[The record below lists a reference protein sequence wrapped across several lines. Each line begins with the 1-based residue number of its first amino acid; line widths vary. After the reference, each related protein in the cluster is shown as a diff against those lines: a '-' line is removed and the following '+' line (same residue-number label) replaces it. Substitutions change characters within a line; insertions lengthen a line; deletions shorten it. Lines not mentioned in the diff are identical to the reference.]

1 MNLLETIKTAA
12 IDAVNVTKPVEI
24 VLGIVLSTQPL
35 KIELEQK
42 LSLSEAFVIVPEE
55 LTDRTVKIII
65 DDVEK
70 EIEIKNA
77 LQVGDKLALAKIQ
90 GGQKYLIIS
99 RLVNENVATD
109 RF

>member
-12 IDAVNVTKPVEI
+12 IDAINSTKPVEI
-24 VLGIVLSTQPL
+24 VLVLSTQPL

-55 LTDRTVKIII
+55 LTNRTVKIMI

-77 LQVGDKLALAKIQ
+77 LQTGDKLALAKIQ

-99 RLVNENVATD
+99 RLVN
-109 RF
+109 

>member
-12 IDAVNVTKPVEI
+12 IDAVNSTKPVEI

-65 DDVEK
+65 DGEEK

-77 LQVGDKLALAKIQ
+77 LQTGDKLALAKIQ

-99 RLVNENVATD
+99 RLVN
-109 RF
+109 

>member
-12 IDAVNVTKPVEI
+12 IDAINTTKPVEI
-24 VLGIVLSTQPL
+24 VLGIVLSVAPL

-42 LSLSEAFVIVPEE
+42 LSLSETFVIVPEE
-55 LTDRTVKIII
+55 LTNRTVKIII

-99 RLVNENVATD
+99 RLVN
-109 RF
+109 

>member
-12 IDAVNVTKPVEI
+12 IDAVNSTKPVEI

-55 LTDRTVKIII
+55 LTNRTVKIII

-70 EIEIKNA
+70 EIEIKND

-90 GGQKYLIIS
+90 GGQKYLVIS
-99 RLVNENVATD
+99 RLVN
-109 RF
+109 

>member
-12 IDAVNVTKPVEI
+12 IDAVNSTKPVEI
-24 VLGIVLSTQPL
+24 VLVLSTQPL

-55 LTDRTVKIII
+55 LTNRTVKIMIN
-65 DDVEK
+65 DMEE

-77 LQVGDKLALAKIQ
+77 LQPGDKLALAKIQ
-90 GGQKYLIIS
+90 GGQKYLVIS
-99 RLVNENVATD
+99 RLVN
-109 RF
+109 

>member
-12 IDAVNVTKPVEI
+12 IDAINSTKPVEI

-42 LSLSEAFVIVPEE
+42 LLLSDAFVIVPEE
-55 LTDRTVKIII
+55 LTNRKVKIMIN
-65 DDVEK
+65 DMEE

-77 LQVGDKLALAKIQ
+77 LQAGDKLALAKIQ

-99 RLVNENVATD
+99 RLVNENAAAD
-109 RF
+109 

>member
-12 IDAVNVTKPVEI
+12 IDAVNSTKPVEI

-42 LSLSEAFVIVPEE
+42 LLLSEAFVIVPEE
-55 LTDRTVKIII
+55 LTNRTVKIMI

-77 LQVGDKLALAKIQ
+77 LQAGDKLALAKIQ
-90 GGQKYLIIS
+90 GGQKYLVLS
-99 RLVNENVATD
+99 RLAEVDE
-109 RF
+109 

>member
-12 IDAVNVTKPVEI
+12 IDAVNATKPVEI

-42 LSLSEAFVIVPEE
+42 LSLSEAFLIIPEE

-65 DDVEK
+65 DGEEK

-77 LQVGDKLALAKIQ
+77 LQTGDKLALAKIQ
-90 GGQKYLIIS
+90 GGQKYLVIS
-99 RLVNENVATD
+99 RLVN
-109 RF
+109 

>member
-12 IDAVNVTKPVEI
+12 IDAVNSTKPVEI

-55 LTDRTVKIII
+55 LTNKTVKIMI

-77 LQVGDKLALAKIQ
+77 LQAGDKLALAKIQ

-99 RLVNENVATD
+99 RLVN
-109 RF
+109 

>member
-12 IDAVNVTKPVEI
+12 VDAVNSTKPVEI

-65 DDVEK
+65 DGEEK

-77 LQVGDKLALAKIQ
+77 LQTSDKLALAKIQ

-99 RLVNENVATD
+99 RLVN
-109 RF
+109 

>member
-12 IDAVNVTKPVEI
+12 IDAVNSTKPVEI

-55 LTDRTVKIII
+55 LTNRTVKIII

-99 RLVNENVATD
+99 RLVNENAAAD
-109 RF
+109 